1 MEKTKI
7 VIADDDQ
14 DIRDSVTCILEAQ
27 GYDVIAAKD
36 RPEAM
41 EKIKAE
47 KPNLAVLDVMMDS
60 SSDGFEMSRELKKN
74 PEFKDMPILLL
85 TGVKQETGFD
95 FESAAG
101 DPEWCPVNGFLN
113 KPVTPE
119 ALISEVSRLL
129 QDDN

>member
-1 MEKTKI
+1 MQKAKI
-7 VIADDDQ
+7 VVADDDQ
-14 DIRDSVTCILEAQ
+14 DIRDSVTSILETQ

-60 SSDGFEMSRELKKN
+60 SSDGFEMARELKKD
-74 PEFKDMPILLL
+74 PGFKDMPILLL

-101 DPEWCPVNGFLN
+101 DPQWCPVDGFLN
-113 KPVTPE
+113 KPVEPE
-119 ALISEVSRLL
+119 SLISEVSRLL
-129 QDDN
+129 QEKD